1 MKKKY
6 LSTLLLIIALSLT
19 LYVTAN
25 AAKSVTGWIQGIN
38 CVRHG
43 HQCPIDT
50 LDPHLMLEP
59 DFVLLLENGDYYLLT
74 NVARIVKAKYVHK
87 SVKVTGDLISKY
99 KSIDVDKFEVKDD
112 GAYKTVWSKAMMMKE
127 WEKRQKEF
135 YGSNGG

>member
-6 LSTLLLIIALSLT
+6 MSTLLLIIALSLT
-19 LYVTAN
+19 LYVTAD
-25 AAKSVTGWIQGIN
+25 AAKSVTGWIQGFN

-59 DFVLLLENGDYYLLT
+59 DFVLLLDDGDYYLLP

-87 SVKVTGDLISKY
+87 SVKVTGDVISKY
-99 KSIDVDKFEVKDD
+99 KSIDVDKLEVKDG
-112 GAYKTVWSKAMMMKE
+112 GAYKTVWSKAMMMEE

-135 YGSNGG
+135 LGEDH